1 MIESQK
7 LVESISLIAN
17 ICTILG
23 FIIALI
29 TLIYLFLDQN
39 SKKKLNTRRN
49 FLKKIS
55 WSNEGDIA
63 SEDLIFFSINIENS
77 KTYKFYGNITTS
89 NYSEKLTFYFEKAY
103 LQSFTIRIHKNIGWR
118 DVDLARA
125 KIKMITPDLFEFTLL
140 KGFEQDNFEPD
151 FPYKTKIW

>member
-7 LVESISLIAN
+7 VVELISLIAN

-39 SKKKLNTRRN
+39 SKIKLNTRRN
-49 FLKKIS
+49 FLKKTS

-63 SEDLIFFSINIENS
+63 SEDLIFFSINIESSN
-77 KTYKFYGNITTS
+77 TYNFYGNIT
-89 NYSEKLTFYFEKAY
+89 
-103 LQSFTIRIHKNIGWR
+103 
-118 DVDLARA
+118 
-125 KIKMITPDLFEFTLL
+125 
-140 KGFEQDNFEPD
+140 
-151 FPYKTKIW
+151 